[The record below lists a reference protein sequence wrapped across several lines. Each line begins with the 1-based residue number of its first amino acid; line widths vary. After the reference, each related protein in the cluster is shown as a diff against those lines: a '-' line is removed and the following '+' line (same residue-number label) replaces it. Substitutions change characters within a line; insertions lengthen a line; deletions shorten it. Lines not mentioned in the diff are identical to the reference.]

1 MRYEKFLWTRHTM
14 SWPNTS
20 TTMQMRGSATQSMV
34 SPTYYVIYRYTIM
47 TQNQRVPNDENV
59 LLHIFLAVV
68 LFPLWFPAAID
79 KAIVQMKSC
88 GDS

>member
-1 MRYEKFLWTRHTM
+1 
-14 SWPNTS
+14 
-20 TTMQMRGSATQSMV
+20 
-34 SPTYYVIYRYTIM
+34 M
-47 TQNQRVPNDENV
+47 THNQRVPNDENV